1 MKVPR
6 NLYGLVINGMSRYV
20 FLFSEQWGP
29 FHPQRKL
36 SISSLDPGYRSNPG
50 MSPQRAYV
58 SARVLRQCCAKY
70 MLQAC
75 FQTWQIGSMRWTQPI
90 SSGSNIPKV
99 IVMFHL
105 FWPQILSQYPLIVP
119 WWCWRCHHDPVFF
132 LRYAMA
138 IPGSHRPHHGALL
151 SGNNA
156 SLTHINSMRQ
166 IFHLWDS
173 HAHLCFPRW
182 FFTSPPFHC
191 HWPIAWTWYWR
202 SIHLHESSP

>member
-1 MKVPR
+1 
-6 NLYGLVINGMSRYV
+6 
-20 FLFSEQWGP
+20 
-29 FHPQRKL
+29 
-36 SISSLDPGYRSNPG
+36 
-50 MSPQRAYV
+50 MSPQRAHA
-58 SARVLRQCCAKY
+58 SARVLRLCCAKY

-75 FQTWQIGSMRWTQPI
+75 FQTWKIGSMRWTQPI
-90 SSGSNIPKV
+90 SSGSNIPEV

-105 FWPQILSQYPLIVP
+105 FRPQIPSQYPLIVP
-119 WWCWRCHHDPVFF
+119 WWCWRCHHYPVFF

-138 IPGSHRPHHGALL
+138 IPGSHRPYHGAPL
-151 SGNNA
+151 SGNNE